1 MSASQGKRPQCVEP
15 LAQRPIGKIVVAA
28 AAGSSS
34 NCSYAQALTKA
45 VATRGPAMWSLN
57 VCSAAAVPV
66 KANDRRTGRF
76 LQSLDGPMEGMG
88 LCVRLPRI

>member
-1 MSASQGKRPQCVEP
+1 
-15 LAQRPIGKIVVAA
+15 
-28 AAGSSS
+28 
-34 NCSYAQALTKA
+34 
-45 VATRGPAMWSLN
+45 MWSLN